1 MKNFSS
7 PLFRGFTDTEIEQM
21 RNSTFMR
28 SASFTKG
35 EIIFRSGNVI
45 HEFGIVVSGSV
56 HIENIDLWG
65 NRSLLSNVASG
76 QVFGETYALCDE
88 PMMVNAIAS
97 EESQI
102 LFLDM
107 DSIMNS
113 TNESESWHM
122 KFIKNMLQIS
132 VQKNLILSNRIFCT
146 TAKTIRSRLLTYL
159 SGMSVKSGST
169 MFQIPF
175 DRQQLADYLTV
186 DRSALSKE
194 LGKMRNE
201 GLIDFHKSTFKL
213 NDTK

>member
-7 PLFRGFTDTEIEQM
+7 PLFRGFTDNEINQM
-21 RNSTFMR
+21 QNSSCMR
-28 SASFTKG
+28 SASYTKD
-35 EIIFRSGNVI
+35 EIIFRSGNTI
-45 HEFGIVVSGSV
+45 HELGIVVSGSV

-65 NRSLLSNVASG
+65 NRSILSNVSSG
-76 QVFGETYALCDE
+76 HVFGETYALCDE
-88 PMMVNAIAS
+88 PMMVSAVAS
-97 EESQI
+97 EDSQI

-107 DSIMNS
+107 NFIMNS
-113 TNESESWHM
+113 ANESESWHM
-122 KFIKNMLQIS
+122 KFMKNMLQVCI
-132 VQKNLILSNRIFCT
+132 QKNLTLSNRIFCT

-175 DRQQLADYLTV
+175 DRQQLADYLNV

-201 GLIDFHKSTFKL
+201 GLIDFHKNTFKL
-213 NDTK
+213 NETI